1 MTDGPSTNDSAAGN
15 SNDGESEPSNR
26 SPDES
31 EPRDPDEAFD
41 PPIENRRRA
50 IATLFGIVFIDLLG
64 FGILIPI
71 IPLYAE
77 AFGANEFVVGLL
89 LASYSATQFV
99 FAPILG
105 RLSDEHGRRPILL
118 LSLGGSV
125 IAWTLFGLA
134 TALWVL
140 FLARLIAGA
149 MGGNI
154 AAAQAYVADI
164 TPPED
169 RAKGL
174 GLIGAAFGLGFVFG
188 PALGGITSSPG
199 FLAWIGGVLPS
210 AVPVTQFTIPSFTA
224 AAITGLNLV
233 VAFFVLPETHG
244 ETTTTDERGRV
255 ERLVDALRNPALS
268 GLVLSFFL
276 LSLAFSGME
285 SMFVLFTKDVF
296 DYGTTA
302 NGYLLAYMGVV
313 VAIVQGGIVGRLTKR
328 YGERR
333 VAVAGVAIMGI
344 SLAALP
350 FSKALGSTLPA
361 VGPLVGMLPTVPGG
375 VLVMLAVLCWLAV
388 GNGLANVSLTT
399 LVSKNAAEEAQGGA
413 FGLTQSAGSI
423 ARTAGPAAAGA
434 LYAAIRFWLP
444 FVVGGLLMLP
454 ILYLLVTTIGSGVD
468 AVEAV
473 GD

>member
-1 MTDGPSTNDSAAGN
+1 MSHGSRDD
-15 SNDGESEPSNR
+15 DREPQDDDD
-26 SPDES
+26 DEF
-31 EPRDPDEAFD
+31 E

-50 IATLFGIVFIDLLG
+50 LAVLFGVVFVDLLG

-105 RLSDEHGRRPILL
+105 RLSDERGRRPILL

-125 IAWTLFGLA
+125 LAWTLFGLA
-134 TALWVL
+134 EALWVL

-188 PALGGITSSPG
+188 PALGGIASSPG
-199 FLAWIGGVLPS
+199 VLDWLDGVLP
-210 AVPVTQFTIPSFTA
+210 AIVPVTRFTIPSFAA
-224 AAITGLNLV
+224 AAITALNFA
-233 VAFFVLPETHG
+233 VAFVVLPETRQG
-244 ETTTTDERGRV
+244 ETAADERGRV
-255 ERLVDALRNPALS
+255 ERLVEALRNPALS
-268 GLVLSFFL
+268 GLVISFFL

-285 SMFVLFTKDVF
+285 SMFVLFTKDEF
-296 DYGTTA
+296 GYGTTA

-313 VAIVQGGIVGRLTKR
+313 VAIVQGGIVGRLTER
-328 YGERR
+328 YGEPR
-333 VAVAGVAIMGI
+333 VAVAGVAIMGV
-344 SLAALP
+344 SLGALP
-350 FSKALGSTLPA
+350 FSRVLGTGVPA
-361 VGPLVGMLPTVPGG
+361 VGPLLSALPTFSGG
-375 VLVMLAVLCWLAV
+375 VLVMLAVLCLLAV

-399 LVSKNAAEEAQGGA
+399 LVSKNAAEETQGGA

-423 ARTAGPAAAGA
+423 ARTVGPTAAGA
-434 LYAAIRFWLP
+434 LYAAIQFWLP

-454 ILYLLVTTIGSGVD
+454 ILYLLATTIGGGAE
-468 AVEAV
+468 AVEAAS
-473 GD
+473 D